1 MTTKTTREK
10 TNLIDRKKEFDLLFA
25 DHLGTKHAEK
35 KVWQWFKLQLE
46 EEREEMRDEFY
57 SSFQSILDDGWMST
71 ERKIKKVM
79 DDYVFTLK
87 NSKEGKK

>member
-1 MTTKTTREK
+1 MTKKREERVPGLYDK
-10 TNLIDRKKEFDLLFA
+10 WYNNYFG
-25 DHLGTKHAEK
+25 DHVLVKYGRLKR
-35 KVWQWFKLQLE
+35 FIKLQLE
-46 EEREEMRDEFY
+46 KEREEMRDEFY

-87 NSKEGKK
+87 NSKEKNGRN